1 MQYSLACL
9 VSVSRRIGLRR
20 IGLLLAM
27 AWSLT
32 AGVVPEACGED
43 TLPKI
48 RKDVVYG
55 HKDGMA
61 LTMDVFEPESKR
73 KGIGLMFMVSGG
85 WVSTWMPPAQ
95 MSNFFKPLLEEGY
108 TIIAVRHGSSPKYVI
123 PEIVEDVRKA
133 LGHVDKECE
142 EWQIDKSKLGVF
154 GFSAG
159 GHLSLML
166 GTTANDTKRGPR
178 IAAVAAVFPPTDLAP
193 YKTAGNPRMDQ
204 FPALKFDSNRND
216 EFSPLRQVSSV
227 DAPTL
232 LVHGDKDDLVPLS
245 HSENIKEAFSKSEVP
260 CNLVVIRGAAHG
272 FDAEGNRIMFESMR
286 DWFKKHLDERP
297 NQSSGE

>member
-1 MQYSLACL
+1 MPRVLDSRAGFHVAVLFAFVGQSIWGMALAQDQMP
-9 VSVSRRIGLRR
+9 S
-20 IGLLLAM
+20 
-27 AWSLT
+27 
-32 AGVVPEACGED
+32 
-43 TLPKI
+43 I

-61 LTMDVFEPESKR
+61 LTMDVFEPPSDR

-95 MSNFFKPLLEEGY
+95 MSNFFKPLLDEGY
-108 TIIAVRHGSSPKYVI
+108 TVIAVRHGSSPKYVI

-133 LGHVDKECE
+133 LSHVNKEAKD
-142 EWQIDKSKLGVF
+142 WKIDASKIGVF

-166 GTTANDTKRGPR
+166 GTTANDKKRGPR

-193 YKTAGNPRMDQ
+193 YKTPGNPRMEQ
-204 FPALKFDSNRND
+204 FPALKFDSKLND
-216 EFSPLRQVSSV
+216 EFSPLRQVSKV

-232 LVHGDKDDLVPLS
+232 LVHGDKDELVPIS
-245 HSENIKEAFSKSEVP
+245 HSENIKEAFSKEQVP
-260 CNLVVIRGAAHG
+260 CELVVIKGAAHG
-272 FDAEGNRIMFESMR
+272 FDAEGNQVMFEAMR
-286 DWFKKHLDERP
+286 DWFKKHLDDR
-297 NQSSGE
+297 QSSTDSDE